1 MYYINEN
8 DVLDYYIKL
17 LKEEKISFFSG
28 KTQVTEKLI
37 VDLDGLRKEREMHS
51 RIEVAKSVWKS
62 LFSHALSSLSP
73 NKNGYDDLFKY
84 FDTYVAF
91 EELIFASDSF
101 YRDHT
106 LHCLWVYFLGE
117 YLCHEKRFEPV
128 FNRQSNIYNILNDLS
143 TTFKSQGFPEN
154 TYKGAENF
162 LFQLPDT
169 YVLRCLTALTHDLGY
184 PLKKI
189 KKINS
194 AIQNVLPYFGIER
207 YSEFDFQYS
216 ETHMPLVREMISF
229 MSLDIN
235 FTIHSEVHSKDG
247 HRETFQKYLLF
258 SKGGSVISLNPSIYN
273 YTKAEVEQD
282 WNHKIWKT
290 TLIPSKKTNIR
301 YTYDFEKYQHG
312 MMSAYI
318 LFRHLDVFR
327 QISIFPTA
335 EGHYSVATENQKML
349 KTLIMV
355 FNSIADHTSESYKIK
370 DLSDA
375 SAILSFLDEIEEFS
389 RISRANQNRQ
399 FIDEFCKTSLEYNE
413 GCFEAS
419 FVFDND
425 SLDDLNPEMAF
436 RGRCKRFLKLFD
448 IPNMAEDLHIKVSC
462 IGKLPHNTKTYSIE
476 IKRKFAEIRI
486 DGELQD
492 IPAYLKSAEFFT
504 SEEYRLLGN

>member
-17 LKEEKISFFSG
+17 LKEEKISFFQG
-28 KTQVTEKLI
+28 KLQVTEKLI

-117 YLCHEKRFEPV
+117 YLSHEKRFEPV
-128 FNRQSNIYNILNDLS
+128 FNRQSNFQNILKDLS
-143 TTFKSQGFPEN
+143 LTFKKQGFPEN
-154 TYKGAENF
+154 TYKGAEEF
-162 LFQLPDT
+162 LSQLPDN

-194 AIQNVLPYFGIER
+194 AIQNVLPYFGIDR
-207 YSEFDFQYS
+207 YTEFDFQYS
-216 ETHMPLVREMISF
+216 ETHMPLIKEMISF
-229 MSLDIN
+229 MSLQLNFNPYSKVYSNIELWKLMEKYFITSKNKSGISIN
-235 FTIHSEVHSKDG
+235 
-247 HRETFQKYLLF
+247 
-258 SKGGSVISLNPSIYN
+258 PAIYT
-273 YTKAEVEQD
+273 YTNEEVEKD
-282 WNHKIWKT
+282 WNQTTWKT
-290 TLIPSKKTNIR
+290 TLTPSKNLNIR

-318 LFRHLDVFR
+318 LFRHLNVFR
-327 QISIFPTA
+327 EISIFPTA
-335 EGHYSVATENQKML
+335 EGHYAVSKENQKML
-349 KTLIMV
+349 KTLMLV
-355 FNSIADHTSESYKIK
+355 FNSIADHTSEGYKIK

-399 FIDEFCKTSLEYNE
+399 FIDEFCKTSLEFND
-413 GCFEAS
+413 GCFEAT

-425 SLDDLNPEMAF
+425 ALEDLNPEMAF
-436 RGRCKRFLKLFD
+436 KGRCKRLLKLFD
-448 IPNMAEDLHIKVSC
+448 IPNLVEDLHIKVSC